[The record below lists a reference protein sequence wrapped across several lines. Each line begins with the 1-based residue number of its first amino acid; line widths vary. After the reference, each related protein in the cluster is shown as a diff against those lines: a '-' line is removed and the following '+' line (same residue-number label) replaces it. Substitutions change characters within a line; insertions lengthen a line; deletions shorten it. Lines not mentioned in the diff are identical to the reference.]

1 MLINAI
7 MIHMSNG
14 NINRRNSNTVK
25 VGHIHI
31 GGRNPI
37 VVQSMTDTNTSDIQ
51 KTTQQI
57 LELAKAGSEIVRV
70 TVNDSDAIQAIPF
83 IKEKLLKYE
92 LSVPLIGDFHFN
104 GHILLN
110 KYQSEAKYLD
120 KFRINPGNVGKKNK
134 RDKNFLTMIE
144 IACKL
149 DKPVRIGVNW
159 GSLDQELLAIKLDR
173 NNKSK
178 KPKLLDDIMCETVIA
193 SALESAKLAEAIGM
207 NKDKIIISCK
217 LSKVNM
223 LIDVYRKIAKM
234 SDYPLHLGLTEAG
247 SNERG
252 IVYSACALGPLL
264 LDGIG
269 DTIRVSLTTDING
282 NRTKEVDV
290 AKLILQSLGIR
301 NFIPD
306 VTSCPGCGRTSSDY
320 FQKLAFDI
328 DQHIKVSMPMWKKY
342 YPGVEN
348 LKISVMGC
356 IVNGPGE
363 SKYADIGISLPG
375 RGENPLAPVY
385 IDGEKKITLKGD
397 NIIKE
402 FKDILINYISNRFK

>member
-1 MLINAI
+1 MNT
-7 MIHMSNG
+7 N
-14 NINRRNSNTVK
+14 NINRRKSYEVK
-25 VGHIHI
+25 VGNVFV
-31 GGRNPI
+31 GGNNPI
-37 VVQSMTDTNTSDIQ
+37 VVQSMTDTNTADIE
-51 KTTQQI
+51 KTTNQI
-57 LELAKAGSEIVRV
+57 LELTKAGSEIVRV
-70 TVNDSDAIQAIPF
+70 TVNDADAIQAIPL
-83 IKEKLLKYE
+83 IRNNLDKLNIT
-92 LSVPLIGDFHFN
+92 VPIVGDFHFN
-104 GHILLN
+104 GHILLD

-134 RDKNFLTMIE
+134 KDKNFSKMIE

-159 GSLDQELLAIKLDR
+159 GSLDQELLASNLDA
-173 NNKSK
+173 NNKLS
-178 KPKLLDDIMCETVIA
+178 KPKTLDEVMCESVIT
-193 SALESAKLAEAIGM
+193 SALENAKLAESIGIG
-207 NKDKIIISCK
+207 KDKIIISCK

-223 LIDVYRKIAKM
+223 LIEVYKKISEMCSYA
-234 SDYPLHLGLTEAG
+234 LHLGLTEAG

-264 LDGIG
+264 LNGIG

-282 NRTKEVDV
+282 NRSKEVEV

-301 NFIPD
+301 YFLPD

-320 FQKLAFDI
+320 FQKLASDI
-328 DQHIKVSMPMWKKY
+328 DQHIKSNMPSWKMK

-363 SKYADIGISLPG
+363 SKHADIGISLPG
-375 RGENPLAPVY
+375 RGENPTAPVY
-385 IDGEKKITLKGD
+385 IDGEKMSLRTSYLIILREDLK
-397 NIIKE
+397 
-402 FKDILINYISNRFK
+402 YS

>member
-1 MLINAI
+1 
-7 MIHMSNG
+7 MSNS
-14 NINRRNSNTVK
+14 NINRRKSNEVK
-25 VGHIHI
+25 VGSVFI
-31 GGRNPI
+31 GGENPI
-37 VVQSMTDTNTSDIQ
+37 VVQSMTDTNTSDIE
-51 KTTQQI
+51 KTTNQI

-70 TVNDSDAIQAIPF
+70 TVNDADAIQAIPY
-83 IKEKLLKYE
+83 IKDNIQKLGLNI
-92 LSVPLIGDFHFN
+92 PLVGDFHFN

-110 KYQSEAKYLD
+110 KYQSEASHLD

-134 RDKNFLTMIE
+134 KDKNFATMIE
-144 IACKL
+144 VACKL

-159 GSLDQELLAIKLDR
+159 GSLDQDLLADKLDF
-173 NNKSK
+173 NNKLDV
-178 KPKLLDDIMCETVIA
+178 PKSLDDVMCDVVIA
-193 SALESAKLAEAIGM
+193 SALENAKLAESIGM
-207 NKDKIIISCK
+207 NKNKIIISCK

-223 LIDVYRKIAKM
+223 LIDVYQKISKM
-234 SDYPLHLGLTEAG
+234 CDYALHLGLTEAG

-252 IVYSACALGPLL
+252 IVYSSCALGPLL
-264 LDGIG
+264 LNGIG

-282 NRTKEVDV
+282 NRSREVDV

-301 NFIPD
+301 YFLPD

-328 DQHIKVSMPMWKKY
+328 DQHIKKSMPIWKED

-363 SKYADIGISLPG
+363 SKHADIGISLPG
-375 RGENPLAPVY
+375 RGENPTAPVY
-385 IDGEKKITLKGD
+385 IDGEKKLTLKGD
-397 NIIKE
+397 NITND
-402 FKDILINYISNRFK
+402 FKKILIEYIDNRFRQ

>member
-1 MLINAI
+1 
-7 MIHMSNG
+7 MSNS
-14 NINRRNSNTVK
+14 NINRRKSNEVK
-25 VGHIHI
+25 VGNVLI
-31 GGRNPI
+31 GGDNPI
-37 VVQSMTDTNTSDIQ
+37 VVQSMTDTNTSDIE
-51 KTTQQI
+51 KTTNQI

-70 TVNDSDAIQAIPF
+70 TVNDADAIQAIPY
-83 IKEKLLKYE
+83 IKDNIQKLGLNI
-92 LSVPLIGDFHFN
+92 PLVGDFHFN

-110 KYQSEAKYLD
+110 KYQSEASHLD

-134 RDKNFLTMIE
+134 KDKNFGTMIE
-144 IACKL
+144 VACKL

-159 GSLDQELLAIKLDR
+159 GSLDQDLLADKLDF
-173 NNKSK
+173 NNKLDV
-178 KPKLLDDIMCETVIA
+178 PKSLDDVMCDVVIA
-193 SALESAKLAEAIGM
+193 SALENAKLAESIGM
-207 NKDKIIISCK
+207 NKNKIIISCK

-223 LIDVYRKIAKM
+223 LIDVYQKISKM
-234 SDYPLHLGLTEAG
+234 CDYALHLGLTEAG

-252 IVYSACALGPLL
+252 IVYSSCALGPLL
-264 LDGIG
+264 LNGIG

-282 NRTKEVDV
+282 SRSSEVDI

-301 NFIPD
+301 YFLPD

-328 DQHIKVSMPMWKKY
+328 DQHIKKSMPIWKEE

-363 SKYADIGISLPG
+363 SKHADIGISLPG
-375 RGENPLAPVY
+375 RGENPTAPVY
-385 IDGEKKITLKGD
+385 IDGEKKLTLKGD
-397 NIIKE
+397 NITND
-402 FKDILINYISNRFK
+402 FKKILIEYIDNRFRQ

>member
-1 MLINAI
+1 MNT
-7 MIHMSNG
+7 N
-14 NINRRNSNTVK
+14 NINRRKSYEVK
-25 VGHIHI
+25 VGNVFV
-31 GGRNPI
+31 GGNNPI
-37 VVQSMTDTNTSDIQ
+37 VVQSMTDTNTADIE
-51 KTTQQI
+51 KTTNQI
-57 LELAKAGSEIVRV
+57 LELTKAGSEIVRV
-70 TVNDSDAIQAIPF
+70 TVNDADAIQAIPL
-83 IKEKLLKYE
+83 IRNNLDKLNI
-92 LSVPLIGDFHFN
+92 SVPIVGDFHFN
-104 GHILLN
+104 GHILLD

-134 RDKNFLTMIE
+134 KDKNFSKMIE

-159 GSLDQELLAIKLDR
+159 GSLDQELLASNLDA
-173 NNKSK
+173 NNKLS
-178 KPKLLDDIMCETVIA
+178 KPKTLDEVMCESVIT
-193 SALESAKLAEAIGM
+193 SALENAKLAESIGIG
-207 NKDKIIISCK
+207 KDKIIISCK

-223 LIDVYRKIAKM
+223 LIEVYKKISEMCSYA
-234 SDYPLHLGLTEAG
+234 LHLGLTEAG

-264 LDGIG
+264 LNGIG

-282 NRTKEVDV
+282 NRSKEVEV

-301 NFIPD
+301 YFLPD

-320 FQKLAFDI
+320 FQKLASDI
-328 DQHIKVSMPMWKKY
+328 DQHIKTNMPSWKMK

-363 SKYADIGISLPG
+363 SKHADIGISLPG
-375 RGENPLAPVY
+375 RGENPTAPVY
-385 IDGEKKITLKGD
+385 IDGKKNVTLKGE
-397 NIIKE
+397 NITNE
-402 FKDILINYISNRFK
+402 FKDILFNYIERRFKV

>member
-1 MLINAI
+1 MG
-7 MIHMSNG
+7 G
-14 NINRRNSNTVK
+14 N
-25 VGHIHI
+25 
-31 GGRNPI
+31 NPI
-37 VVQSMTDTNTSDIQ
+37 VVQSMTDTNTADIE
-51 KTTQQI
+51 KTTNQI
-57 LELAKAGSEIVRV
+57 LELTKAGSEIVRV
-70 TVNDSDAIQAIPF
+70 TVNDADAIQAIPL
-83 IKEKLLKYE
+83 IRNNLDKLNIT
-92 LSVPLIGDFHFN
+92 VPIVGDFHFN
-104 GHILLN
+104 GHILLD

-134 RDKNFLTMIE
+134 KDKNFSKMIE

-159 GSLDQELLAIKLDR
+159 GSLDQELLASNLDA
-173 NNKSK
+173 NNKLS
-178 KPKLLDDIMCETVIA
+178 KPKTLDEVMCESVIT
-193 SALESAKLAEAIGM
+193 SALENAKLAESIGIG
-207 NKDKIIISCK
+207 KDKIIISCK

-223 LIDVYRKIAKM
+223 LIEVYKKISEMCSYA
-234 SDYPLHLGLTEAG
+234 LHLGLTEAG

-264 LDGIG
+264 LNGIG

-282 NRTKEVDV
+282 NRSKEVEV

-301 NFIPD
+301 YFLPD

-320 FQKLAFDI
+320 FQKLASDI
-328 DQHIKVSMPMWKKY
+328 DQHIKSNMPSWKMK

-363 SKYADIGISLPG
+363 SKHADIGISLPG
-375 RGENPLAPVY
+375 RGENPTAPVY
-385 IDGEKKITLKGD
+385 IDGKKNVTLKGE
-397 NIIKE
+397 NITNE
-402 FKDILINYISNRFK
+402 FKDILFNYIERRFKV

>member
-1 MLINAI
+1 MNT
-7 MIHMSNG
+7 N
-14 NINRRNSNTVK
+14 NINRRKSYEVK
-25 VGHIHI
+25 VGNVFV
-31 GGRNPI
+31 GGNNPI
-37 VVQSMTDTNTSDIQ
+37 VVQSMTDTNTADIE
-51 KTTQQI
+51 KTTNQI
-57 LELAKAGSEIVRV
+57 LELTKAGSEIVRV
-70 TVNDSDAIQAIPF
+70 TVNDADAIQAIPL
-83 IKEKLLKYE
+83 IRNNLDKLNI
-92 LSVPLIGDFHFN
+92 SVPIVGDFHFN
-104 GHILLN
+104 GHILLD

-134 RDKNFLTMIE
+134 KDKNFSKMIE

-159 GSLDQELLAIKLDR
+159 GSLDQELLASNLDA
-173 NNKSK
+173 NNKLS
-178 KPKLLDDIMCETVIA
+178 KPKTLDEVMCESVIT
-193 SALESAKLAEAIGM
+193 SALENAKLAESIGIG
-207 NKDKIIISCK
+207 KDKIIISCK

-223 LIDVYRKIAKM
+223 LIEVYRKISEMCSYA
-234 SDYPLHLGLTEAG
+234 LHLGLTEAG

-264 LDGIG
+264 LNGIG

-282 NRTKEVDV
+282 NRSKEVEV

-301 NFIPD
+301 YFLPD

-320 FQKLAFDI
+320 FQKLASDI
-328 DQHIKVSMPMWKKY
+328 DQHIKTNMPSWKKE

-363 SKYADIGISLPG
+363 SKHADIGISLPG
-375 RGENPLAPVY
+375 RGENPTAPVY
-385 IDGEKKITLKGD
+385 IDGKKNVTLKGE
-397 NIIKE
+397 NITNE
-402 FKDILINYISNRFK
+402 FKDILFNYIERRFKV

>member
-1 MLINAI
+1 
-7 MIHMSNG
+7 MSNS
-14 NINRRNSNTVK
+14 NINRRKSNEVK
-25 VGHIHI
+25 VGNVLI
-31 GGRNPI
+31 GGDNPI
-37 VVQSMTDTNTSDIQ
+37 VVQSMTDTNTSDIE
-51 KTTQQI
+51 KTTNQI

-70 TVNDSDAIQAIPF
+70 TVNDADAIQAIPY
-83 IKEKLLKYE
+83 IKDNIQKLGLNI
-92 LSVPLIGDFHFN
+92 PLVGDFHFN

-110 KYQSEAKYLD
+110 KYQSEASHLD

-134 RDKNFLTMIE
+134 KDKNFATMIE
-144 IACKL
+144 VACKL

-159 GSLDQELLAIKLDR
+159 GSIDQDLLADKLDF
-173 NNKSK
+173 NNKLDV
-178 KPKLLDDIMCETVIA
+178 PKSLDDVMCDVVIA
-193 SALESAKLAEAIGM
+193 SALENAKLAESIGM
-207 NKDKIIISCK
+207 NKNKIIISCK

-223 LIDVYRKIAKM
+223 LIDVYQKISKM
-234 SDYPLHLGLTEAG
+234 CDYALHLGLTEAG

-252 IVYSACALGPLL
+252 IVYSSCALGPLL
-264 LDGIG
+264 LNGIG

-282 NRTKEVDV
+282 SRSREVDV

-301 NFIPD
+301 YFLPD

-328 DQHIKVSMPMWKKY
+328 DQHIKKSMPIWKED

-363 SKYADIGISLPG
+363 SKHADIGISLPG
-375 RGENPLAPVY
+375 RGENPTAPVY
-385 IDGEKKITLKGD
+385 IDGEKKLTLKGD
-397 NIIKE
+397 NITND
-402 FKDILINYISNRFK
+402 FKKILIEYIDNRFRQ

>member
-1 MLINAI
+1 
-7 MIHMSNG
+7 MSNS
-14 NINRRNSNTVK
+14 NINRRKSNQVK
-25 VGHIHI
+25 VGNVLI
-31 GGRNPI
+31 GGDNPI
-37 VVQSMTDTNTSDIQ
+37 VVQSMTDTNTSDIE
-51 KTTQQI
+51 KTTNQI

-70 TVNDSDAIQAIPF
+70 TVNDADAIQAIPY
-83 IKEKLLKYE
+83 IKDNIQKLGLNI
-92 LSVPLIGDFHFN
+92 PLVGDFHFN

-110 KYQSEAKYLD
+110 KYQSEASHLD

-134 RDKNFLTMIE
+134 KDKNFTTMIE

-159 GSLDQELLAIKLDR
+159 GSLDQELLADKLDF
-173 NNKSK
+173 NNKLDV
-178 KPKLLDDIMCETVIA
+178 PKSLDDVMCDVVIA
-193 SALESAKLAEAIGM
+193 SALENAKLAESIGM
-207 NKDKIIISCK
+207 NKNKIIISCK

-223 LIDVYRKIAKM
+223 LIDVYQKISKM
-234 SDYPLHLGLTEAG
+234 CDYALHLGLTEAG

-252 IVYSACALGPLL
+252 IVYSSCALGPLL
-264 LDGIG
+264 LNGIG

-282 NRTKEVDV
+282 SRSREVDV

-301 NFIPD
+301 YFLPD
-306 VTSCPGCGRTSSDY
+306 VTSCPGCGRTSSNY

-328 DQHIKVSMPMWKKY
+328 DQHIKKSMPIWKED

-363 SKYADIGISLPG
+363 SKHADIGISLPG
-375 RGENPLAPVY
+375 RGENPTAPVY
-385 IDGEKKITLKGD
+385 IDGEKKLILKGD
-397 NIIKE
+397 NITND
-402 FKDILINYISNRFK
+402 FKKILIEYIDNRFRQ

>member
-1 MLINAI
+1 
-7 MIHMSNG
+7 MSNS
-14 NINRRNSNTVK
+14 NINRRKSNEVK
-25 VGHIHI
+25 VGNVLI
-31 GGRNPI
+31 GGDNPI
-37 VVQSMTDTNTSDIQ
+37 VVQSMTDTNTSDIE
-51 KTTQQI
+51 KTTNQI

-70 TVNDSDAIQAIPF
+70 TVNDADAIQAIPY
-83 IKEKLLKYE
+83 IKDNIQKLGLNI
-92 LSVPLIGDFHFN
+92 PLVGDFHFN

-110 KYQSEAKYLD
+110 KYQSEASHLD

-134 RDKNFLTMIE
+134 KDKNFATMIE
-144 IACKL
+144 VACKL

-159 GSLDQELLAIKLDR
+159 GSLDQDLLADKLDF
-173 NNKSK
+173 NNKLDV
-178 KPKLLDDIMCETVIA
+178 PKSLDDVMCDVVIA
-193 SALESAKLAEAIGM
+193 SALENAKLAESIGM
-207 NKDKIIISCK
+207 NKNKIIISCK

-223 LIDVYRKIAKM
+223 LIDVYQKISKM
-234 SDYPLHLGLTEAG
+234 CDYALHLGLTEAG

-252 IVYSACALGPLL
+252 IVYSSCALGPLL
-264 LDGIG
+264 LNGIG

-282 NRTKEVDV
+282 NRSREVDV

-301 NFIPD
+301 YFLPD

-328 DQHIKVSMPMWKKY
+328 DQHIKKSMPIWKEE

-363 SKYADIGISLPG
+363 SKHADIGISLPG
-375 RGENPLAPVY
+375 RGENPTAPVY
-385 IDGEKKITLKGD
+385 IDGEKKLTLKGD
-397 NIIKE
+397 NITND
-402 FKDILINYISNRFK
+402 FKKILIEYIDNRFRQ